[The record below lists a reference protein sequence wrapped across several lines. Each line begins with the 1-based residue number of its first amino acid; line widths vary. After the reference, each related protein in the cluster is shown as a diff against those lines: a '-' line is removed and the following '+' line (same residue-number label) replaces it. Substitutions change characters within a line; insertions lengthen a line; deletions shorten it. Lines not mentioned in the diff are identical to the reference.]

1 MTASLKF
8 LMAAPKS
15 LPIFLNLLVPKIKKT
30 INKTIS
36 QCVILEKPIKTAPLV
51 MKTASQLISEL
62 KSLQL
67 KYGEDFKIRLTVK
80 DYYSVY
86 GEEMEDNFSNFFNGD
101 FMTMT
106 YSLKKQKHPFS
117 NEIKNPKI
125 TFRK

>member
-1 MTASLKF
+1 
-8 LMAAPKS
+8 
-15 LPIFLNLLVPKIKKT
+15 
-30 INKTIS
+30 
-36 QCVILEKPIKTAPLV
+36 